1 MIGRAARR
9 PNSPNGSGESAIDAI
24 ELDPALRPF
33 YASQRDIDEQD
44 FFSHDEFEAPSEE
57 EQLAYINQVGEEA
70 TSGGRFPCAA
80 LPALL
85 SRCPH
90 RAARASRIAALLAMI
105 GVLAVAVG
113 PDVAAS
119 GAARGARTHWVIRDL
134 GVLSGLP
141 CAFVGPIAITN
152 RGQIVGLNDNVAFGH
167 VVVWERGR
175 VIDLG
180 KAGFAGESAGVQVE
194 PCSEMG
200 GTERALAMNARGA
213 VVWTDR
219 EGDAWL
225 WQHGRMTDLG
235 TLSGKPSF
243 YSEANAINNL
253 GQIVGSSESEFLTPT
268 GPVPH
273 GFLWQ
278 HGRMTDLGTL
288 SGKPS
293 ASSAANAINNLGQIV
308 GTSETAHDVY
318 HAFLWE
324 KGRMTDLGTLSGKPS
339 VDSEAF
345 AINDR
350 GQVLGNSWESRFAP
364 RQFLW
369 QNGRMTALGP
379 PAGERPGYWSAI
391 NRRGQVIGFCVA
403 ANDASRPCLWQN
415 GTPIDLG
422 TLRGDRGRAIGINS
436 RGQIVGRVNVRPW
449 SGESV
454 AFVWQNGVMTQLPS
468 LPTNNDHTTI
478 WLRGS
483 SEHRTPCPPFVCS
496 WMTGSTAIA
505 INDRGVIVGVS
516 QNHAV
521 EWIPSPAR

>member
-1 MIGRAARR
+1 
-9 PNSPNGSGESAIDAI
+9 
-24 ELDPALRPF
+24 
-33 YASQRDIDEQD
+33 
-44 FFSHDEFEAPSEE
+44 
-57 EQLAYINQVGEEA
+57 LAYINQVGEEA

-85 SRCPH
+85 PRCPH
-90 RAARASRIAALLAMI
+90 RAARASRIAAFLAMI
-105 GVLAVAVG
+105 GALAVAVG
-113 PDVAAS
+113 PEVAAS

-134 GVLSGLP
+134 GVLSGQP

-152 RGQIVGLNDNVAFGH
+152 RGQIVGLNDADPWPH

-180 KAGFAGESAGVQVE
+180 ESEAMGGESAGVQVE
-194 PCSEMG
+194 PCDEMG
-200 GTERALAMNARGA
+200 GAGEPLAMNERGA
-213 VVWTDR
+213 VVWY
-219 EGDAWL
+219 EGKGYAEKGHGWL
-225 WQHGRMTDLG
+225 WRNGEQTGLG
-235 TLSGKPSF
+235 WSSPTS
-243 YSEANAINNL
+243 INNR
-253 GQIVGSSESEFLTPT
+253 GQIVGQRIVDQSDFLS
-268 GPVPH
+268 GSH

-293 ASSAANAINNLGQIV
+293 AYSEANAINNLGQII
-308 GTSETAHDVY
+308 GRSETAHGVY
-318 HAFLWE
+318 HAFLWQ

-339 VDSEAF
+339 ADSEAF

-350 GQVLGNSWESRFAP
+350 GQVLGNSWESRLAR

-369 QNGRMTALGP
+369 QNGRMTVLGS

-422 TLRGDRGRAIGINS
+422 TLRGDRGRAIGING

-496 WMTGSTAIA
+496 WITGSTAIA

-521 EWIPSPAR
+521 EWIPSAAR

>member
-1 MIGRAARR
+1 L
-9 PNSPNGSGESAIDAI
+9 AI
-24 ELDPALRPF
+24 
-33 YASQRDIDEQD
+33 
-44 FFSHDEFEAPSEE
+44 
-57 EQLAYINQVGEEA
+57 
-70 TSGGRFPCAA
+70 
-80 LPALL
+80 
-85 SRCPH
+85 
-90 RAARASRIAALLAMI
+90 I

-152 RGQIVGLNDNVAFGH
+152 RGQIVGLNDADPYPH
-167 VVVWERGR
+167 VLVWERGR

-180 KAGFAGESAGVQVE
+180 EADRAGESAGVQVE
-194 PCSEMG
+194 PCSDMG
-200 GTERALAMNARGA
+200 GAGEALAMNERGA
-213 VVWTDR
+213 VVW
-219 EGDAWL
+219 EGRGGAVHAWL
-225 WQHGRMTDLG
+225 W
-235 TLSGKPSF
+235 P
-243 YSEANAINNL
+243 
-253 GQIVGSSESEFLTPT
+253 
-268 GPVPH
+268 
-273 GFLWQ
+273 

-293 ASSAANAINNLGQIV
+293 AESEANAINNLGQIV
-308 GTSETAHDVY
+308 GRSETAHGVY

-339 VDSEAF
+339 AYSGAFAINNLGQIVGFSESKFLTPTGPVYHGFLWQHGRMTDLGTLSGKPSANSRAF

-350 GQVLGNSWESRFAP
+350 GQVLVNVSVARFTQ

-369 QNGRMTALGP
+369 QNGRMTALAA

-496 WMTGSTAIA
+496 WITGSTAIA

>member
-1 MIGRAARR
+1 M
-9 PNSPNGSGESAIDAI
+9 
-24 ELDPALRPF
+24 
-33 YASQRDIDEQD
+33 DEQD
-44 FFSHDEFEAPSEE
+44 FLSHDEFEAPSEE

-70 TSGGRFPCAA
+70 TSGGRFPRAA

-85 SRCPH
+85 PRCPH

-105 GVLAVAVG
+105 GVVAVAVG

-141 CAFVGPIAITN
+141 GAFVGPIAITN
-152 RGQIVGLNDNVAFGH
+152 RGQIVGLNDAVAYQH

-180 KAGFAGESAGVQVE
+180 EAFPVGESVGVQVE
-194 PCSEMG
+194 PNRSMG
-200 GTERALAMNARGA
+200 RAGEPLAMNERGA
-213 VVWTDR
+213 VVWAR
-219 EGDAWL
+219 RSGAWGHAWL
-225 WQHGRMTDLG
+225 WRNGEKTDLG
-235 TLSGKPSF
+235 TFRGGRESAPTS
-243 YSEANAINNL
+243 INNR
-253 GQIVGSSESEFLTPT
+253 GQIVGWSESLTGT
-268 GPVPH
+268 H

-293 ASSAANAINNLGQIV
+293 ADSAANAINNLGQIV
-308 GTSETAHDVY
+308 GGCETADDVY
-318 HAFLWE
+318 HAVLWE

-339 VDSEAF
+339 VGSEAF

-403 ANDASRPCLWQN
+403 ATDASRPCLWQN

-449 SGESV
+449 SGDSV

-496 WMTGSTAIA
+496 WITGSTAIA